1 MLFYSQCENGLIG
14 FEFEDR
20 SILSLEYYQYFCGGP
35 QLGAPGYLQQR
46 QRASDEKSTH
56 SLNKDAPFH
65 RPAPV
70 VRYTYT
76 TTVMITVWVSGTK
89 RLLFPFHFSLVCLSL
104 GVEGALVVVR
114 HGRVEVLLDVLS
126 QRHLLPVVKLNML
139 DYILMVLMVKLCV
152 LI

>member
-56 SLNKDAPFH
+56 SLHKDAQFH
-65 RPAPV
+65 RPTASV
-70 VRYTYT
+70 HTRYTYT
-76 TTVMITVWVSGTK
+76 TTLMSPVCVPGTK
-89 RLLFPFHFSLVCLSL
+89 RPIFPLHFSLCHYKLQN
-104 GVEGALVVVR
+104 VVNHVQ
-114 HGRVEVLLDVLS
+114 LLT
-126 QRHLLPVVKLNML
+126 LLTGEIPP
-139 DYILMVLMVKLCV
+139 YISKTKH
-152 LI
+152 